1 MSLSADSSVESSSE
15 LEQGTPD
22 SSLGE
27 NSMQEY
33 YALQRE
39 LLLTTLV
46 FGAVIFVIVWSLY
59 GLKTAASFLL
69 GASASLLYLRLLGRA
84 VERIGKQG
92 GQSLGKSRLALFVL
106 VIFIA
111 SIWNQL
117 EVIPVFLGFLTYK
130 VALIYYTLRLTLLP
144 QRQA

>member
-1 MSLSADSSVESSSE
+1 MSLSADSSVEPRPE
-15 LEQGTPD
+15 GKQETPD
-22 SSLGE
+22 SSPGE

-46 FGAVIFVIVWSLY
+46 FGAVIAVTVWSIY
-59 GLKTAASFLL
+59 GLKIAASFML
-69 GASASLLYLRLLGRA
+69 GASASLLYLRMLGRA
-84 VERIGKQG
+84 VERIGKQS
-92 GQSLGKSRLALFVL
+92 GQRLGKSRLALFVL
-106 VIFIA
+106 VILTA

>member
-1 MSLSADSSVESSSE
+1 VSLSADSSVESSPE
-15 LEQGTPD
+15 VEEGPPD

-33 YALQRE
+33 FALQRE

-46 FGAVIFVIVWSLY
+46 FGAVICLTVLGFY
-59 GLKTAASFLL
+59 GFKTAASFLL
-69 GASASLLYLRLLGRA
+69 GVSTSLLYLRLLGRA

-92 GQSLGKSRLALFVL
+92 GQLGKSRLALFVL
-106 VIFIA
+106 IIFIA